1 MKTLITSFLACFLAF
16 NGFSQNVIMPT
27 SPLREKLVETAETY
41 VGIREE
47 TGRNDGKDVVRIL
60 RNINLHKGDPWCAAT
75 MAIIHD
81 ENNVPNP
88 RSGYCP
94 DWFRSN
100 VVFKKNTPVFDEF
113 RAKQA
118 QVFGLYIESKRRVG
132 HVGMIVGESK
142 FSYTTIEGN
151 TNDAGSDEGE
161 GCYRKIRNKRSIFVV
176 SDYAMSKEEKR
187 KYLGK

>member
-1 MKTLITSFLACFLAF
+1 MKKVLFILAILLNLPALA
-16 NGFSQNVIMPT
+16 QLPMPT
-27 SPLREKLVETAETY
+27 SPLREKLKTTAEKY
-41 VGIREE
+41 VGIKEL
-47 TGRNDGKDVVRIL
+47 TGHNDGKEVVRIL
-60 RNINLHKGDPWCAAT
+60 RNVNLHKGDPWCAAT

-100 VVFKKNTPVFDEF
+100 VVFEKMSFTPINQFQ
-113 RAKQA
+113 AKIG
-118 QVFGLYIESKRRVG
+118 QVFGLYIEQKRRVG

-142 FSYTTIEGN
+142 FSYHTIEGN

-161 GCYRKIRNKRSIFVV
+161 GCYRKIRNKRSIYVIA
-176 SDYAMSKEEKR
+176 DYAMSKEEKR